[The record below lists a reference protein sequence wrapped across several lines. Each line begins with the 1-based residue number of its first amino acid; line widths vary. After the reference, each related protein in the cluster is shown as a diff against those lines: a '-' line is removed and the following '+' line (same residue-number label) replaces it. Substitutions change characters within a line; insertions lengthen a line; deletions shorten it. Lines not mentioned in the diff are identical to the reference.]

1 MSASECLKEMLT
13 RLWQQQ
19 QQQLG
24 DGRGRGLE
32 ARGSREI
39 DNGAAG
45 DTPRSHEAIR
55 K

>member
-1 MSASECLKEMLT
+1 VSASECLKEMLT

-24 DGRGRGLE
+24 DGRGRGLD
-32 ARGSREI
+32 RSSREI